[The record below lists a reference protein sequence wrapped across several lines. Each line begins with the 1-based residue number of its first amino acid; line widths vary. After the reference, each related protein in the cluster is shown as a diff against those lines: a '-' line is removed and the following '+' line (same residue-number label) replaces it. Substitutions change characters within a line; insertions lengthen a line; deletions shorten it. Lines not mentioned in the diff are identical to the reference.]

1 MAPTYPS
8 SPGSLVVRLHVW
20 YYPPSLCLWH
30 QTPTPSSLC
39 PRLPTKPLPHQI
51 NAAHWCAV
59 RQIHGLSNTTHTHK
73 EWWVRDSAWNG
84 VKTHTHTHKHAH
96 THTHMLTSS
105 WNRSLNLVP
114 NDELFFFWLLCHLSP
129 QLSLPSLSRS
139 SHILD
144 TSQSNGHFRSSA
156 ADPDSRKAVC
166 SITPL
171 FSQLAFFSLSL
182 HPSINSHPL
191 FNQGNL
197 PFLFHPRTDSFRI
210 IHIYVNNPSYPTHP
224 CAPWGMITDWL
235 RW

>member
-1 MAPTYPS
+1 ME
-8 SPGSLVVRLHVW
+8 LR
-20 YYPPSLCLWH
+20 
-30 QTPTPSSLC
+30 
-39 PRLPTKPLPHQI
+39 
-51 NAAHWCAV
+51 
-59 RQIHGLSNTTHTHK
+59 
-73 EWWVRDSAWNG
+73 
-84 VKTHTHTHKHAH
+84 HTHTSTHIH
-96 THTHMLTSS
+96 THTCSP
-105 WNRSLNLVP
+105 VP
-114 NDELFFFWLLCHLSP
+114 ETDHSIWCQTMSFFFSFWLLCHLSP

-144 TSQSNGHFRSSA
+144 TSRSNGHFRSSA

-210 IHIYVNNPSYPTHP
+210 IHIYVNNPSCPTHP
-224 CAPWGMITDWL
+224 CAPWGMIADWL